1 MKLPVIIE
9 KNDGELWGR
18 IEGKGNFMPTT
29 AGSTTQELFDNLKL
43 LIVDYLQHEGQED
56 KGWNKVDGNKV
67 EFEPRYDLQA
77 FFEEHD
83 FLKQTKIAQLSGI
96 NPGLLRQYASGVKH
110 PSSEQAK
117 KIESAIHKLADEL
130 QAVSIYAE

>member
-9 KNDGELWGR
+9 KNDDELWGR

-29 AGSTTQELFDNLKL
+29 AGSTTKELLDNLKL

-56 KGWNKVDGNKV
+56 KGWNKVDVNKT
-67 EFEPRYDLQA
+67 EFELRYDLQA

-83 FLKQTKIAQLSGI
+83 FLKQTKIAQLAGI
-96 NPGLLRQYASGVKH
+96 DPGLLRQYSSGVKY

-117 KIESAIHKLADEL
+117 KIESAIHNLAEEL
-130 QAVSIYAE
+130 QAVSIYSE

>member
-1 MKLPVIIE
+1 M
-9 KNDGELWGR
+9 GR

-29 AGSTTQELFDNLKL
+29 AGNTAKEVLDNLKL
-43 LIVDYLQHEGQED
+43 LIADYLQHEGHED
-56 KGWNKVDGNKV
+56 KGWNKVDVNKV
-67 EFEPRYDLQA
+67 EFELRYDLQA
-77 FFEEHD
+77 FFEEYD

-96 NPGLLRQYASGVKH
+96 NPGLLRQYSSGVKY

-117 KIESAIHKLADEL
+117 KIEGAIHKLANEL